1 MNSGLTVE
9 VTNLSPNATEKDVYD
24 FFSFSGQIEHIEIM
38 RSGDY
43 SSTAYVT
50 FKEAHAL
57 ETACLLSGATIADQ
71 RVYISRWGNY
81 EDQSYALWAGA
92 SWNNHDDAEHSGVE
106 GGLLQAISP
115 GEAVTMAQ
123 DMVKAM
129 LSKGF
134 VLSRDALAKARD
146 LDESHRVS
154 ATAAAKIAELGERIG
169 LVGKIAAG
177 LEAVRAVDG
186 QYHVSESTM
195 AAVSATGR
203 TAAAAANAIV
213 NSSYFSAGP
222 SSSPTPSPRPPTWRP
237 VSAAAAPSTAMRDED
252 RSRPPPGCVTYL
264 SSLSL
269 SLSLCHSVGT

>member
-92 SWNNHDDAEHSGVE
+92 SWNNHDDAEHS
-106 GGLLQAISP
+106 AISP

-213 NSSYFSAGP
+213 NSSYFSAGAFL
-222 SSSPTPSPRPPTWRP
+222 
-237 VSAAAAPSTAMRDED
+237 VSDALAKAANVAASFGGGGAQHGDE
-252 RSRPPPGCVTYL
+252 R
-264 SSLSL
+264 
-269 SLSLCHSVGT
+269 